1 MKFAKNKL
9 YGPINV
15 KKLEQNILQQQQNV
29 TYLDAA
35 RDVNRKNVV
44 ENVRKYTV
52 EVDSLLGRKSNEA
65 ANQIREQSRLEEYKN
80 IYIKP

>member
-44 ENVRKYTV
+44 EIVRKYTV
-52 EVDSLLGRKSNEA
+52 EVDRLLGRKSNEV
-65 ANQIREQSRLEEYKN
+65 ANQIREQTRLEKYEN

>member
-1 MKFAKNKL
+1 M
-9 YGPINV
+9 
-15 KKLEQNILQQQQNV
+15 
-29 TYLDAA
+29 DAV
-35 RDVNRKNVV
+35 RDVKRKNVV

-65 ANQIREQSRLEEYKN
+65 ANQIREQTRLEEYEN